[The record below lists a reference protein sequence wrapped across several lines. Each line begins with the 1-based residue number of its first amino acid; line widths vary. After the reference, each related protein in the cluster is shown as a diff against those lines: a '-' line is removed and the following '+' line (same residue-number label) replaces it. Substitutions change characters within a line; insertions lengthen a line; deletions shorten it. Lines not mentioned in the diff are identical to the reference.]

1 MRNICD
7 FIDGELKEL
16 DRKAGSG
23 KLSLQEIEY
32 AERLSRVK
40 KNLLTIEAMEDSGSY
55 GARGRDGRYADNR
68 YIYDPNRYMDD
79 GMRMDGNRYSRSY
92 RDNGDMISEL
102 EELKRMAPNEQVRR
116 RYESFLSDVKNM
128 M

>member
-92 RDNGDMISEL
+92 RDNGGMMDEL
-102 EELKRMAPNEQVRR
+102 REMMDNAPNEQARR
-116 RYESFLSDVKNM
+116 KIRDFMSEIKTM

>member
-55 GARGRDGRYADNR
+55 GARGLDGRYADNR